1 MSRQNPSDPPARTV
15 VRVADAV
22 VSYGSGPPALDQ
34 AYLQVV
40 AGEVVAVLGTN
51 GSGKSTLIRAALGL
65 VPLASGTVTLFGTP
79 LRRFRDW
86 KKIGYVPQRIG
97 AGSGVPATVREVV
110 AAGRLARRGLFRPS
124 SATDRDAVDTAIA
137 AVGLTDK
144 ARDPVA
150 TLSGGQQQRALI
162 ARALAG
168 EPELLVLDEP
178 TVGVDV
184 VSQQAFA
191 DGLHRFVAN
200 GGTIVL
206 VAHELGPLEP
216 LVNRAVVL
224 HHGEVVHDG
233 AAPVSG
239 QARPTP
245 DEVHPHARDDEAAFL
260 PHGVTIRGRE
270 L

>member
-1 MSRQNPSDPPARTV
+1 
-15 VRVADAV
+15 VA
-22 VSYGSGPPALDQ
+22 
-34 AYLQVV
+34 
-40 AGEVVAVLGTN
+40 AGEALAVLGTN

-79 LRRFRDW
+79 LHRFRDW
-86 KKIGYVPQRIG
+86 KKIGYVPQRVG
-97 AGSGVPATVREVV
+97 AGGGVPATVREVV

-124 SATDRDAVDTAIA
+124 NATDRDAVDNAIA
-137 AVGLTDK
+137 AIGLADR

-150 TLSGGQQQRALI
+150 TLSGGQQQRTLI

-184 VSQQAFA
+184 LSQQAFA
-191 DGLHRFVAN
+191 DGLREFVVN

-206 VAHELGPLEP
+206 VTHELGPLEP
-216 LVNRAVVL
+216 LINRAVVL

-233 AAPVSG
+233 AIPVSG

-245 DEVHPHARDDEAAFL
+245 DEVHPHARTDEAAFL
-260 PHGVTIRGRE
+260 PHGVTVQGRE

>member
-1 MSRQNPSDPPARTV
+1 V
-15 VRVADAV
+15 LRVADAV
-22 VSYGSGPPALDQ
+22 VSYGAGRPALDR
-34 AYLQVV
+34 AGLQVA
-40 AGEVVAVLGTN
+40 AGETVAVLGAN

-65 VPLASGTVTLFGTP
+65 VPLTSGTVTLFGTP
-79 LRRFRDW
+79 LHRFRDW

-124 SATDRDAVDTAIA
+124 SPVDRDAVAAAITAA
-137 AVGLTDK
+137 GLTEK
-144 ARDPVA
+144 AGDPVA
-150 TLSGGQQQRALI
+150 TLSGGQQQRTLI

-184 VSQQAFA
+184 ASQQAFA
-191 DGLHRFVAN
+191 NGLRRFVAE

-216 LVNRAVVL
+216 LVDRAVVL

-233 AAPVSG
+233 AVPVSG

-245 DEVHPHARDDEAAFL
+245 DEVHPHARDDGPAFL
-260 PHGVTIRGRE
+260 PHGVTIRSRE
-270 L
+270 P